1 MNCGDEIFP
10 KIPSSFCVIEKIGS
24 EIRPGGGGCYLD
36 SLDFLDYSIQYVG
49 VRLV

>member
-24 EIRPGGGGCYLD
+24 EIRPGGGVAILI
-36 SLDFLDYSIQYVG
+36 LLIFLITVYNM
-49 VRLV
+49 